1 MCCYDKGGGMGVDRQ
16 AFSSQVGHS
25 VKVVRGGGGGMGV
38 GSQAFTVQ
46 VSQGRE

>member
-25 VKVVRGGGGGMGV
+25 VKVVWGGGGMGV